1 MKICLVSEKF
11 HVSGFA
17 PYPPPALSVVSC
29 EENMLANKNAM
40 FSGFAPYPHLLCE
53 CCRLK
58 ICLASKKCHV
68 SGLAPYPPPA
78 L

>member
-1 MKICLVSEKF
+1 MKICLVSEKC

-53 CCRLK
+53 WCRLN